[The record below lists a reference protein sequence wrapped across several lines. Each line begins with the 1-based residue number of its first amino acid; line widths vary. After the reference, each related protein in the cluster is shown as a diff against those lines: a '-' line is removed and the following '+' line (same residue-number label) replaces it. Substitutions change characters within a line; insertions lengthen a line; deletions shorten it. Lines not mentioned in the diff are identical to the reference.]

1 MITGTVETPAGEVAR
16 VATKLNRTDFWGA
29 VRVRWLIGRD
39 NYRVEP
45 GLYAVG
51 NPGAD
56 SDVFVTANYKLSFD
70 HLRKNLEGINAWILV
85 LDTKGINVWCA
96 AGKGT
101 FGTRELVHRIKETR
115 LHNIVNHRK
124 IIVPQLGAVGV
135 SAHQVKSLTANLRE
149 EEQYKKEVIFSN
161 FNRPVPAS
169 QSESG
174 FRVVYGPVRA
184 ADIKTF
190 IQNGYRSTPEMRRVT
205 FNLSDRIKLLTVDI
219 VYARYKLLA
228 AFVIMFLLSAIGPQG
243 INMGQAIDKGLPAI
257 LFVTMAYFAGIFFTP
272 LLLPYIPFRM
282 FAFKGLISG
291 MILSG
296 ILLLPGYLGNRY
308 LEIIAWFLLL
318 PAISSFMAMNFT
330 GASTYTSLSG
340 VKKEMRIFVPI
351 QIAFA
356 GIGLILYTIN
366 KVIGI

>member
-1 MITGTVETPAGEVAR
+1 
-16 VATKLNRTDFWGA
+16 
-29 VRVRWLIGRD
+29 
-39 NYRVEP
+39 
-45 GLYAVG
+45 
-51 NPGAD
+51 
-56 SDVFVTANYKLSFD
+56 
-70 HLRKNLEGINAWILV
+70 
-85 LDTKGINVWCA
+85 
-96 AGKGT
+96 
-101 FGTRELVHRIKETR
+101 
-115 LHNIVNHRK
+115 
-124 IIVPQLGAVGV
+124 
-135 SAHQVKSLTANLRE
+135 
-149 EEQYKKEVIFSN
+149 
-161 FNRPVPAS
+161 
-169 QSESG
+169 
-174 FRVVYGPVRA
+174 
-184 ADIKTF
+184 
-190 IQNGYRSTPEMRRVT
+190 MRRVT